1 MSKQFPDV
9 LLKTLRIPAELAVE
23 RPNGPI
29 GPSEPGG
36 PDNPSSPQTVGSTS
50 TALLER
56 TEEQR
61 SPGDNERFA
70 HYVREDKIM
79 KSMVEGGPVVALCGK
94 VWIPVRNPD
103 NYPLCPTCKEIYK
116 NMNAGGNDGVWPF
129 GPNLP

>member
-1 MSKQFPDV
+1 MNNNQHA
-9 LLKTLRIPAELAVE
+9 RIMPGINLSLDDPRAPGSSGGLGA
-23 RPNGPI
+23 
-29 GPSEPGG
+29 PGG
-36 PDNPSSPQTVGSTS
+36 PETVGQSS

-56 TEEQR
+56 TEAEKA
-61 SPGDNERFA
+61 PGDNERFA

-116 NMNAGGNDGVWPF
+116 NLKGGGNGDTWPF
-129 GPNLP
+129 GPNKP